1 MRSAL
6 VTVLALAFCLAAAL
20 PARAS
25 DAAAIC
31 NPSGMLEDGTFVDMP
46 LREIMDAMKR
56 NDPPLLGRFPET
68 DVERIGLHGDMDAE
82 INELF
87 LQRGWTDGLPIV
99 PPTRERVME
108 MLSGTDRD
116 RSEEVAT
123 LPPMNGIATVEKIAV
138 NAVMAGCRPEHM
150 PILIAAVE
158 AVADPDFDLRGLATT
173 TSPDVPC
180 IILTGPIAKQI
191 GLETGFGSMGR
202 GKRGNNAIGRALN
215 LVIHNVGGSRPGL
228 TDMSC
233 LGSPMEHGMLIVENP
248 EGNPWPSLNVDLGL
262 PADAN
267 AVTVMGAEG
276 IRGAVAHGWDA
287 AGIMKLMGEHLRGL
301 AWQRPRWPVLLLVIP
316 GDTAYQLSHEGYDKG
331 RIRKELLEQ
340 NPIPR
345 EDYARWFANDFWAEG
360 VRRTLE
366 EHPDTPFVRGPV
378 VDQFLIVYAGGQGM
392 KNMIIPGWFGARRAV
407 TREIRLPSGWDETV
421 ARIR

>member
-1 MRSAL
+1 MRCPR
-6 VTVLALAFCLAAAL
+6 VTALALAFSLSAAC
-20 PARAS
+20 PAWPSGVAE
-25 DAAAIC
+25 IC
-31 NPSGMLEDGTFVDMP
+31 NPSGMQEDGTFVDTP
-46 LREIMDAMKR
+46 LRAIMEAQGRTDT
-56 NDPPLLGRFPET
+56 PLLGRFPET
-68 DVERIGLHGDMDAE
+68 DVERIELRGDPDGDVY
-82 INELF
+82 ELF
-87 LQRGWTDGLPIV
+87 LKRGWTDGLPIV
-99 PPTRERVME
+99 APTRERVMA
-108 MLSGTDRD
+108 MLRGTDRD
-116 RSEEVAT
+116 RTEDVAT

-138 NAVMAGCRPEHM
+138 NAVMAGCRPEHL

-180 IILTGPIAKQI
+180 IILTGPLARRI

-202 GKRGNNAIGRALN
+202 GNPGNNAIGRALD

-248 EGNPWPSLNVDLGL
+248 DGNGPSLNADLGL
-262 PADAN
+262 PPDAD

-276 IRGAVAHGWDA
+276 IRGVVAHGWDA

-301 AWQRPRWPVLLLVIP
+301 AWQRPRWPVILLVIP
-316 GDTAYQLSHEGYDKG
+316 GDTSYQLSHEGYDRE
-331 RIRKELLEQ
+331 RIRRELLRR

-345 EDYARWFANDFWAEG
+345 EEYARWFANDFWGEG
-360 VRRTLE
+360 VRRTLA
-366 EHPDTPFVRGPV
+366 EHPGDPVVYGPV

-392 KNMIIPGWFGARRAV
+392 KNMIIPGWFGAKRAV
-407 TREIRLPSGWDETV
+407 TREIRLPTDRDRPAS
-421 ARIR
+421 